1 MRKTMQKRILSVLL
15 VIALAITMIPMAAYA
30 QGSETVL
37 EYPNIDTTLDSRPAI
52 NYSDWN
58 YTPVHDCE
66 VIYGRS
72 MDGTEHY
79 FSFSTDQGSSTRT
92 GVQIRKSDDLTT
104 WQYVGQAFNATKDAT
119 TGEVTSNFPEGVT
132 PNFNNNNQFTGV
144 TFDDLNRGTNFWAP
158 MVFYNEDDDYY
169 YLYYCYSSFG
179 NRNSNLGCAKSK
191 YLDGGWED

>member
-1 MRKTMQKRILSVLL
+1 MRKTMPKRILSVLL

-104 WQYVGQAFNATKDAT
+104 WEYVGQAFNATKDAT

-132 PNFNNNNQFTGV
+132 PQFNNRNEFTGV
-144 TFDDLNRGTNFWAP
+144 IFDDLQAGTNFWAP
-158 MVFYNEDDDYY
+158 MVFYN
-169 YLYYCYSSFG
+169 
-179 NRNSNLGCAKSK
+179 
-191 YLDGGWED
+191 